1 MFVASITSAQTIE
14 APEVK
19 EESKVN
25 ETYSE
30 ISEEVKVKTTQEII
44 AEQFA
49 ATPILKRIAACESE
63 SRQYNADGTVLRGW
77 MNPLDVGLMQINE
90 KYHLSTAIKLGYDI
104 HTLQGNVD
112 YAKYLYATQGVRPWI
127 HSSHCWDPAN
137 TFALRSY

>member
-30 ISEEVKVKTTQEII
+30 ISEEVKVNRTEEIMD
-44 AEQFA
+44 EHFA
-49 ATPILKRIAACESE
+49 GAPILKRIAACESE
-63 SRQYNADGTVLRGW
+63 TRQFNTDGTVLRGW

-90 KYHLSTAIKLGYDI
+90 KYHLSTATKLGYDI
-104 HTLQGNVD
+104 HTLEGNAD
-112 YAKYLYATQGVRPWI
+112 YAKYLYDTQGVKPWV

-137 TFALRSY
+137 VYALR